1 MIKYKTFLENNYKWV
16 DWITVID
23 SWKPWK
29 NIWIIALTHWNEIVW
44 LEVFYRLLKDFDIKN
59 KLKSWK
65 IYFISA
71 NIESYKK
78 WLRFIDDDLNRIS
91 DKQSLDNSY
100 EFSRFKELTNVL
112 DELDYAIDLHSV
124 SKWDL
129 NIWICDEYLID
140 ESLNFFDIKTI
151 LYDDLSNSWALISY
165 LIRKNK
171 KAFWIECWNHNSKDS
186 FIVWYNNVLNFLS
199 YYWFIDFCIKTSS
212 VIDKY
217 KFIYEIYPKSANFK
231 FLDDY
236 NWFTKI
242 KKWEAYA
249 IDNEYDYINNYWF
262 DVYIWLCSKNIKYW
276 ESAWFLFKKTI

>member
-1 MIKYKTFLENNYKWV
+1 MIRYKTFLENNYKWV

-29 NIWIIALTHWNEIVW
+29 NIWIIAITHWNEIVW
-44 LEVFYRLLKDFDIKN
+44 LEVFYKLLKDFDIKN

-100 EFSRFKELTNVL
+100 EFSRFKELTNIL
-112 DELDYAIDLHSV
+112 DELDYVIDLHSV

-199 YYWFIDFCIKTSS
+199 YYWFIDFWIKTSS
-212 VIDKY
+212 EIDKY
-217 KFIYEIYPKSANFK
+217 KFIYEIYPKSDNFK

-236 NWFTKI
+236 NWFIKI

-249 IDNEYDYINNYWF
+249 IDNDYNYINNYWF